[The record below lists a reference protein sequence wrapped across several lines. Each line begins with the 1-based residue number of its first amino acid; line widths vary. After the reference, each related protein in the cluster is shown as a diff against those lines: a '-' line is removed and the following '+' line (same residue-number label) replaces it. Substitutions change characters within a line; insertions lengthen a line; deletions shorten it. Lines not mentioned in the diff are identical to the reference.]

1 MKRWVEIVGRVYGG
15 DLSRPALASLAP
27 SVLRC
32 AEGGD
37 GVAIAVIRSTAEGLA
52 KKIVAVSRRLGVNR
66 EDGLSSCGALLM
78 APPLLRSFVEE
89 SLRSKRLN
97 MSLLPVRLPVVLGAV
112 VLAWEHAGNILDESE
127 LVKLE
132 SVAASLSSEA

>member
-37 GVAIAVIRSTAEGLA
+37 SLAIAVIRSTAEGFA

-66 EDGLSSCGALLM
+66 EDGLSYCGALLM

-97 MSLLPVRLPVVLGAV
+97 MSLLPVRLPVVPGAV
-112 VLAWEHAGNILDESE
+112 VLAWERAGNILDESE

>member
-1 MKRWVEIVGRVYGG
+1 MEIVGRVYGG

-66 EDGLSSCGALLM
+66 EDGLYYCGALLM

-112 VLAWEHAGNILDESE
+112 VLAWERAGNILDESE